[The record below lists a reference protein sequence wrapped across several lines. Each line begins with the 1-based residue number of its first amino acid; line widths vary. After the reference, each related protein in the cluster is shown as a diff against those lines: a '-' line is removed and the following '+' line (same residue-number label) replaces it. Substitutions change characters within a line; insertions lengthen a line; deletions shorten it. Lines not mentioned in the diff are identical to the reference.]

1 MSLARG
7 FFWTSLAVVVTKAL
21 SVGNQW
27 ILGFILEPADF
38 GVFAIAIGSTV
49 LISGFLDSGF
59 SRFPVF

>member
-49 LISGFLDSGF
+49 LISGFD
-59 SRFPVF
+59 